1 MRKRYDN
8 TLNITIPSDLKRNLN
23 SVARKCNVNMADL
36 VRVSI
41 RVMLPLLEAVWKA
54 KQEMLDEVVRRCEGH
69 FRQRHDTL
77 DSDDDYGTKQGGGP
91 C

>member
-1 MRKRYDN
+1 MRKRFDN
-8 TLNITIPSDLKRNLN
+8 TLNITIPSEMKRSLN
-23 SVARKCNVNMADL
+23 SLARECDVNMADL

-41 RVMLPLLEAVWKA
+41 RIMLPVLEAVWKA
-54 KQEMLDEVVRRCEGH
+54 KKEMMDEMVRRGEGH

-77 DSDDDYGTKQGGGP
+77 DCDDDYGTKQGGGP